1 MHHRF
6 GVRGAES
13 SRALGVS
20 ILECSERLAVQL
32 TRDLMPPLVAATD
45 LEHRYG
51 AGVGGLDAMATRLVR
66 VASDRAKLCVRLAA
80 AAVDERRDSKNCGP
94 RPKGA
99 DGQHQKGRRAA
110 GHRQ

>member
-80 AAVDERRDSKNCGP
+80 AAIDERRYAKDCSQRQSGWN
-94 RPKGA
+94 
-99 DGQHQKGRRAA
+99 DQHQQ
-110 GHRQ
+110 RQH